1 METIKQ
7 PISSPHSRYHYVNE
21 LEETSEIKNSHKK
34 HDKVDLKL
42 DKDKKTE
49 QVQTQTK

>member
-7 PISSPHSRYHYVNE
+7 PVSSPHSRYHYVNG
-21 LEETSEIKNSHKK
+21 LEETGEINNSHKK

-42 DKDKKTE
+42 DKDIKTK
-49 QVQTQTK
+49 QVKTQTK

>member
-21 LEETSEIKNSHKK
+21 LEETSEIKETRKK
-34 HDKVDLKL
+34 HDKENKKL
-42 DKDKKTE
+42 DIKTK
-49 QVQTQTK
+49 QVKTQTK